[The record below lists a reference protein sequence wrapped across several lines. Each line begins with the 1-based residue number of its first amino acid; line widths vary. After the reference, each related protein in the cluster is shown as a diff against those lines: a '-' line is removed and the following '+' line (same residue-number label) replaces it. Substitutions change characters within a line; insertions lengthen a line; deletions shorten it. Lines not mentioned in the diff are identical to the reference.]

1 MSPALDDLLAR
12 LRQQPLDHSLDGVT
26 KSVDLRLTE
35 RAAINGQTWR
45 LRAAAIA
52 LFAAGG
58 AIVSASTASAIA
70 VPKSPFA
77 AWSQLAPSTL
87 LEPSE

>member
-1 MSPALDDLLAR
+1 MSSALDDLLAR
-12 LRQQPLDHSLDGVT
+12 LRQQPLDRNLDGVT
-26 KSVDLRLTE
+26 ASVNLLLAE

-58 AIVSASTASAIA
+58 AIFSGSTASAIA
-70 VPKSPFA
+70 APKSPFA
-77 AWSQLAPSTL
+77 AWSELAPSTL

>member
-26 KSVDLRLTE
+26 ASVDLQLAE
-35 RAAINGQTWR
+35 SAAISGQTWR

-58 AIVSASTASAIA
+58 AIFSASTASAIA

-77 AWSQLAPSTL
+77 AWSLLAPSTL